1 MVSADGAWSI
11 CEGRWKINMK
21 RTSNTWAEVI
31 KIKYGKVIDI
41 LYNARKREA
50 LWLEW
55 VHVPGKNNENMASMH
70 VD

>member
-1 MVSADGAWSI
+1 
-11 CEGRWKINMK
+11 
-21 RTSNTWAEVI
+21 VI

-41 LYNARKREA
+41 LYNARKRGA